1 MKSSNSTRRWII
13 AILVLG
19 GVVLLGLFAFIGFTL
34 TFFGGPEV
42 KRGSIVVVRF
52 EGDIEEAP
60 PEHVLSFLVPSGPSF
75 LSLYELRRLVEVVPQ
90 DERIAG
96 VLLEIGNV
104 SSGRASVDEARGLI
118 ARLREAKK
126 PVQAVLVGDFVG
138 EKEYLLAAAAD
149 RIIVAPQAALLLN
162 GISAEVIFWRGT
174 FDKLHVEPQFF
185 MFKEYKSAA
194 EPYINREMS
203 KPMREWLDSMLNEFY
218 SRFVSEVADRR
229 GQSASALRALFDKG
243 GMTAREGLEAKL
255 VDALGYPE
263 DAEAQIRKAAGV
275 ASDKRERIG
284 ARRYLSGAEEAQEGE
299 QVALIYANGAISA
312 SGKSNASPF
321 GEGGIMGPR
330 LASTIHEAAEEEK
343 AKAIILRVN
352 SPGGSAVGSD
362 FVWRAVT
369 AAKKKKPVIVSMGD
383 VAGSG
388 GYWISMAADSIV
400 AQHSTMTGSIGVVFG
415 KFNLTGLF
423 EWAGAHVDRVKVG
436 ENADMLSEFTSFDAK
451 QAARVKAWMTEVY
464 NDFVRRVAEG
474 RGLTY
479 EAVEPIAHGRV
490 WTGAQAKE
498 RKLVDALGGLDT
510 AIEIARE
517 KAHIPKDS
525 KVYLRRFPRRKGLL
539 EALSEGEFP
548 MVRLLLEQR
557 GLARRVE
564 EAASEWETLRPWAI
578 APEIRIR

>member
-1 MKSSNSTRRWII
+1 MNRSNSTRRWII
-13 AILVLG
+13 AILVLS
-19 GVVLLGLFAFIGFTL
+19 GVALLGLFAFIGFAF

-60 PEHVLSFLVPSGPSF
+60 PEHALSFLVTGGASF
-75 LSLYELRRLVEVVPQ
+75 VTLYELRRLVEAASQ

-104 SSGRASVDEARGLI
+104 SSGRASVEEARGLI
-118 ARLREAKK
+118 ARMREAKK

-138 EKEYLLAAAAD
+138 EKEYLLASAAD

-203 KPMREWLDSMLNEFY
+203 KPMREWLNSMLNDFY
-218 SRFVSEVADRR
+218 SRFLSEVASRR
-229 GQSASALRALFDKG
+229 GQSVDVLKALFDKG
-243 GMTAREGLEAKL
+243 GLTAREGLEAKL

-263 DAEAQIRKAAGV
+263 DAEAQIRKVAGV
-275 ASDKRERIG
+275 TSDERERIG
-284 ARRYLSGAEEAQEGE
+284 ARRYLSGAEEALEGE
-299 QVALIYANGAISA
+299 QIALIYANGAISA
-312 SGKSNASPF
+312 SGKSANPL
-321 GEGGIMGPR
+321 GEGGILGPR
-330 LASTIHEAAEEEK
+330 LASTIHEAAEDTRV
-343 AKAIILRVN
+343 KAIIMRVN

-400 AQHSTMTGSIGVVFG
+400 AQPSTITGSIGVVFG
-415 KFNLTGLF
+415 KFNLTGLLD
-423 EWAGAHVDRVKVG
+423 WAGAHVDRVKVG
-436 ENADMLSEFTSFDAK
+436 ENADLMSEFTSLDPK

-464 NDFVRRVAEG
+464 DEFVRRVAEG

-479 EAVEPIAHGRV
+479 EVVEPIAHGRV

-498 RKLVDALGGLDT
+498 RKLVDSLGGLDA
-510 AIEIARE
+510 AIEIARD

-525 KVYLRRFPRRKGLL
+525 KISLRRFPRRKGLL

-548 MVRLLLEQR
+548 MVRLLLEQK
-557 GLARRVE
+557 GLVSRVE
-564 EAASEWETLRPWAI
+564 EAASEWETLRPWAL
-578 APEIRIR
+578 APDIRIR